1 VSTRPVNLDSF
12 IGQEH
17 LMANLRVLVGGAQFR
32 QEAAPHMLFMG
43 PPGLGKTSLAQVI
56 ATEMGSSMV
65 SVLGTMLKR
74 EQDIASILAGL
85 CERDVLFIDEIHAMP
100 RKVAETLYT
109 AVEDFYLDILMGPK
123 NRPTPVR
130 LNLPHFTLVGAT
142 THPGGISGPLRDR
155 FGFVGKL
162 GFYEPQQL
170 VTIIQQVAEGQRVAI
185 LDGACGVLASASRG
199 TPRVAIKLFERA
211 RDIAQSREVYRVI
224 DESTAQEALALAG
237 VSWSGLDQTDQA
249 VLSTLSASYSP
260 MGLSTL
266 AARLGEEEST
276 IEAMVE
282 PYLLRM
288 GLIERLPNGRI
299 ITPEG
304 RAAWADA
311 LCEALR
317 S

>member
-1 VSTRPVNLDSF
+1 
-12 IGQEH
+12 
-17 LMANLRVLVGGAQFR
+17 
-32 QEAAPHMLFMG
+32 
-43 PPGLGKTSLAQVI
+43 
-56 ATEMGSSMV
+56 MGSSMV

-162 GFYEPQQL
+162 GFYNPEQL
-170 VTIIQQVAEGQRVAI
+170 IAIIQQVADKQEIVITDEAAMI
-185 LDGACGVLASASRG
+185 LAEAGRG

-211 RDIAQSREVYRVI
+211 RDVAQSRRAFQAVDSR
-224 DESTAQEALALAG
+224 TAREALALAG
-237 VSWSGLDQTDQA
+237 VSWLGLDQTDQA
-249 VLSTLSASYSP
+249 VLSILGSSYSP

-288 GLIERLPNGRI
+288 GLVERLPNGRI

-304 RAAWADA
+304 RQA
-311 LCEALR
+311 LLQGVLQ